1 MAQPTTITF
10 TYLSGYTAGSGAP
23 ASTSTAT
30 INIPNLSAGSVGG
43 VAQPV
48 VPQEVSIFMKQ
59 IFAAGGFW
67 FTNSSGVQ
75 QFVPWGEIVSATA
88 Q

>member
-1 MAQPTTITF
+1 MVAPTTITV
-10 TYLSGYTAGSGAP
+10 TYISTPPSTTSQVTIPIPTGSG
-23 ASTSTAT
+23 
-30 INIPNLSAGSVGG
+30 GSVGG

-48 VPQEVSIFMKQ
+48 VPQDFTAVMNRIN
-59 IFAAGGFW
+59 ANGGFW
-67 FTNSSGVQ
+67 FVNSSGVQ